1 MSKENLGPTSP
12 LGPNERAR
20 IKARRQLR
28 NATDEYCGKQN
39 FPDRD
44 IGFDELHLIDKQ
56 AIIAA
61 GVGIVVM
68 MNLSSGS
75 SDGFKLYELLV
86 AYFHNVEFRA
96 QANGLLEQL
105 RSPVL
110 RNETG

>member
-1 MSKENLGPTSP
+1 MKKNFPRQIAP

-20 IKARRQLR
+20 FRYRKKLR
-28 NATDEYCGKQN
+28 SASNEYYGKRN
-39 FPDRD
+39 FPERD

-86 AYFHNVEFRA
+86 RYFHDSDFRSKVNA
-96 QANGLLEQL
+96 LI
-105 RSPVL
+105 
-110 RNETG
+110 